1 MSLVYLSSSVVPSSC
16 FNQCKIY
23 NFKPHGFASPF
34 SYSPFYGKSLCCITK
49 NIHAIVGKRVHGI
62 LRSPA
67 VDCMKHNHQSLTGEE
82 DMISFD
88 LGDQEKDGME
98 DVTSPWEGAVIYKR
112 NSSISHM
119 EYCTTLERLGLGNL
133 STEVSKSR
141 ASVMGIRVTKSVK
154 DYPLGTPVQISID
167 ITRKK
172 QKLRLDGIVKTV
184 ITLGCNRYA
193 FCSVLLCVFPL
204 FWPDFKSSKNNS
216 Y

>member
-1 MSLVYLSSSVVPSSC
+1 ML
-16 FNQCKIY
+16 
-23 NFKPHGFASPF
+23 
-34 SYSPFYGKSLCCITK
+34 
-49 NIHAIVGKRVHGI
+49 
-62 LRSPA
+62 
-67 VDCMKHNHQSLTGEE
+67 
-82 DMISFD
+82 SFD
-88 LGDQEKDGME
+88 LGDQEKDDME

-112 NSSISHM
+112 NSSISHV

-184 ITLGCNRYA
+184 ITLGCHRYA
-193 FCSVLLCVFPL
+193 FYLFFYAFSHYFGLILSQAKIIAINVLNPGV
-204 FWPDFKSSKNNS
+204 
-216 Y
+216 